1 MDVECQSQSV
11 LKISEIWIEALL
23 DNYSIDT
30 KQNMQI
36 LNSDSNRQ
44 CKAEGFTDMLEEKN
58 KGMEA
63 VWKWYTYLYILE
75 DFLYKK
81 VNEII
86 RFWLKTK
93 STNIRSILLTS
104 MG

>member
-1 MDVECQSQSV
+1 M
-11 LKISEIWIEALL
+11 EALL

-44 CKAEGFTDMLEEKN
+44 RKAEGFADILLEEKN
-58 KGMEA
+58 KRMEA
-63 VWKWYTYLYILE
+63 VWKRCAYLYILE